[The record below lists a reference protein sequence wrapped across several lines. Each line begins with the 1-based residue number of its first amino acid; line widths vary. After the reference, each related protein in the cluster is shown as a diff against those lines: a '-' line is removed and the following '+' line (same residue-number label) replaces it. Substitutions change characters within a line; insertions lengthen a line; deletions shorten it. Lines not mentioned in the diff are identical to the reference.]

1 MKYTK
6 NIIPV
11 AFLAISITSFT
22 SCDKISG
29 IFDGATPTEYTTEAE
44 YANTE
49 SKEGATESLSK
60 AKEDFPDPDTPVK
73 TISLR
78 RGSSKSTLCRLFSL
92 APRII
97 ILSSD
102 MMM

>member
-29 IFDGATPTEYTTEAE
+29 KSDGETSTEYSTEAE

-49 SKEGATESLSK
+49 SKEDATESLSK
-60 AKEDFPDPDTPVK
+60 AKETEDK
-73 TISLR
+73 
-78 RGSSKSTLCRLFSL
+78 
-92 APRII
+92 
-97 ILSSD
+97 LSSQSD
-102 MMM
+102 SINGHN